1 MLLLTSKRF
10 YERWYDLG
18 IGFVAPMF
26 GIGTVIMAAFSPANE
41 VPLVGGRL
49 LLASFF
55 FYFMIGLRFRAAA
68 RANLIVFAAL
78 VVAFLAGTMP
88 TATATYLM
96 FTLFT
101 ANIIGVAGSYA
112 LEHANRTAFLEHR
125 QLTEVA
131 THDGLTTLL
140 NRAAF
145 EDQIR
150 RVWQQAQ
157 RDRQTVAVIM
167 IDIDYFK
174 AYNDRYGHIAGDDC
188 LRRVSSA
195 LRDAARRRPLDFV
208 ARYGGEEL
216 VAVLYG
222 ADKVLW
228 RKHRAQPADRGAR
241 AAHSACQFRNAALR
255 HRERGCGCAWTPIA
269 SPRTTPPWRWPT
281 RRCTPP
287 NTRAAIVTWRSE
299 YSVGKVD
306 PAATTVLPLRE
317 SDGSLPRKWRQASLE
332 TGPDPVGLRPTSAV
346 DRDFASA
353 GRGPLPRNIP
363 SLLNS
368 STISPRGS
376 TAITPPLPPSAFI
389 LPSTLA
395 DRLCERQLE
404 VFHLRADVVRDHGAN
419 EVFAVPGRRHRAAR
433 VVA

>member
-1 MLLLTSKRF
+1 MALTKNSSPNTSDAARLLAKGFRFLRFEEPLETEFRTEHRTRLRIWNRIAIMVSACTVVGFAVLDHFVLSAEHSRVANMVRFGMHVPAVIIMLLLTSKRF

-18 IGFVAPMF
+18 IGIVAPIF
-26 GIGTVIMAAFSPANE
+26 GIGTVIMAAFSPPTE

-68 RANLIVFAAL
+68 QANLIVFAAL

-101 ANIIGVAGSYA
+101 ANIIGFAGSYA

-167 IDIDYFK
+167 IDIDCFK

-188 LRRVSSA
+188 LRRVSTA

-222 ADKVLW
+222 ADKSYGESISRSLLTAVREL
-228 RKHRAQPADRGAR
+228 RIPHVNSVTQPY
-241 AAHSACQFRNAALR
+241 
-255 HRERGCGCAWTPIA
+255 
-269 SPRTTPPWRWPT
+269 
-281 RRCTPP
+281 
-287 NTRAAIVTWRSE
+287 VTV
-299 YSVGKVD
+299 SVGVVAVD
-306 PAATTVLPLRE
+306 AYRITTHDAAVALADQALYAAKHEGRDRFVALEYGISKLDPTATTVLPMRDAPFRE
-317 SDGSLPRKWRQASLE
+317 AAGS
-332 TGPDPVGLRPTSAV
+332 
-346 DRDFASA
+346 
-353 GRGPLPRNIP
+353 
-363 SLLNS
+363 
-368 STISPRGS
+368 
-376 TAITPPLPPSAFI
+376 
-389 LPSTLA
+389 
-395 DRLCERQLE
+395 
-404 VFHLRADVVRDHGAN
+404 
-419 EVFAVPGRRHRAAR
+419 
-433 VVA
+433 

>member
-1 MLLLTSKRF
+1 MAFAKNSSPNNSDAAGLLAKGFRFLRFEEPLESEFRSEHRSRLRVWNRLAILVSASTVLLFVVLDHYVLSAEHSRVTNMVRFGLHVPCVILMLVLTTKRF
-10 YERWYDLG
+10 YERWYELG
-18 IGFVAPMF
+18 ISFVAPMF
-26 GIGTVIMAAFSPANE
+26 GIGTVVMAAFSPPQE
-41 VPLVGGRL
+41 VPLVGARL

-55 FYFMIGLRFRAAA
+55 FYFMLGLRFREAA
-68 RANLIVFAAL
+68 RSNLLVFAAL
-78 VVAFLAGTMP
+78 VIAFLAGTMP

-96 FTLFT
+96 ALLLT
-101 ANIIGVAGSYA
+101 ANIIGLAGSYA

-222 ADKVLW
+222 ADKSYGESISRSLLTAVREL
-228 RKHRAQPADRGAR
+228 RIPHANSETQP
-241 AAHSACQFRNAALR
+241 F
-255 HRERGCGCAWTPIA
+255 
-269 SPRTTPPWRWPT
+269 
-281 RRCTPP
+281 
-287 NTRAAIVTWRSE
+287 VTV
-299 YSVGKVD
+299 SVGVVSVDAYRIATHDAAVALADQALYAAKHQGRDRYVAMEYGVSKLD

-317 SDGSLPRKWRQASLE
+317 ASTFRE
-332 TGPDPVGLRPTSAV
+332 V
-346 DRDFASA
+346 SA
-353 GRGPLPRNIP
+353 G
-363 SLLNS
+363 
-368 STISPRGS
+368 
-376 TAITPPLPPSAFI
+376 
-389 LPSTLA
+389 
-395 DRLCERQLE
+395 
-404 VFHLRADVVRDHGAN
+404 
-419 EVFAVPGRRHRAAR
+419 
-433 VVA
+433 

>member
-1 MLLLTSKRF
+1 MTSASASWR
-10 YERWYDLG
+10 
-18 IGFVAPMF
+18 PMF

-55 FYFMIGLRFRAAA
+55 FYFMLGLRLRAAA

-101 ANIIGVAGSYA
+101 ANVIGFAGSYA

-157 RDRQTVAVIM
+157 RDRQTIAVIM

-222 ADKVLW
+222 ADKSYGESIARSLLTAVREL
-228 RKHRAQPADRGAR
+228 RIPHANSETQPY
-241 AAHSACQFRNAALR
+241 
-255 HRERGCGCAWTPIA
+255 
-269 SPRTTPPWRWPT
+269 
-281 RRCTPP
+281 
-287 NTRAAIVTWRSE
+287 VTV
-299 YSVGKVD
+299 SVGVVAVDAYRIATHDAAVALADQALYAAKHQGRDRYVALEHSIQKVD
-306 PAATTVLPLRE
+306 PAATDRVAAARIHVASRSFCGLASPALRAGPL
-317 SDGSLPRKWRQASLE
+317 
-332 TGPDPVGLRPTSAV
+332 TGRSRLRSSRPTSAC
-346 DRDFASA
+346 
-353 GRGPLPRNIP
+353 PRNIP
-363 SLLNS
+363 SLLKS

-376 TAITPPLPPSAFI
+376 MAITPPLPPSSFI

-395 DRLCERQLE
+395 TACVERQLQ
-404 VFHLRADVVRDHGAN
+404 VFHLRADVVRDRGC
-419 EVFAVPGRRHRAAR
+419 G
-433 VVA
+433 